1 METTSGPRTRA
12 RTRASDLFPK
22 SRNVWQY
29 RAFSGKKRA
38 PTQPSGW
45 RARVWE
51 QAEKEFDQ
59 VFAGGVLDYCGFGSL
74 VDISEVVV
82 SSLFVFTL
90 AIS

>member
-1 METTSGPRTRA
+1 M
-12 RTRASDLFPK
+12 
-22 SRNVWQY
+22 
-29 RAFSGKKRA
+29 
-38 PTQPSGW
+38 
-45 RARVWE
+45 WE